1 MVDPKLIQKAKAR
14 IQSRSP
20 NAFGVEPSNEE
31 LLNEV
36 ASIEQENQDQNL
48 ADTEANNSEL
58 ESRMESSQ
66 KSRALFGD
74 QLSPE
79 LKDYAY
85 SIFPSLNQIA
95 PKSNVQI
102 PMAAEEEP
110 QEELPN
116 SEDMEVSPAA
126 APQRAPSS
134 VAKVTSPQIPAVRSP
149 ASQPEAPTPK
159 AQDYGK
165 MLDQMQEQQRNIRY
179 AERLA
184 KVRDA
189 AIGAGLGQKFQTDYG
204 MYEDLQKEAAAPIQK
219 IKIIEE
225 LESNKA
231 KNDPNSDISKLIRK
245 SLVDLGVNMA
255 GMDNVSYAQIEKL
268 YPSVANAMM
277 TKLAVEA
284 RKEEAALARQLKAEA
299 KADKEEARNE
309 AKYEKTRA
317 IVNNKIAKLQ
327 EAKTSPFAGYSQ
339 AKQTSQMIDNAIEA
353 WDNSD
358 EDAKIKNSVAFMQ
371 YAKLAQGDDSV
382 VRSSDMQALAGGL
395 NYSSPYALLNKFAAK
410 AEGSPFTKGEL
421 LEMKKVI
428 DTIRKIKKQQLQQ
441 RLDPIRLDAQRGGY
455 DLDQSISPDII
466 EEIYSP
472 EPMSVV
478 DKAKRLEELRKK
490 QGK

>member
-20 NAFGVEPSNEE
+20 NAFGIEPSDAEI
-31 LLNEV
+31 LDEV
-36 ASIEQENQDQNL
+36 ASIEQENEESSATDSQQLD
-48 ADTEANNSEL
+48 
-58 ESRMESSQ
+58 SRMESSQ

-74 QLSPE
+74 QISPE

-85 SIFPSLNQIA
+85 NIFPSLSKIA
-95 PKSNVQI
+95 PKSNIQI
-102 PMAAEEEP
+102 PMAAEEES
-110 QEELPN
+110 Q
-116 SEDMEVSPAA
+116 EVSSPEENIESS
-126 APQRAPSS
+126 PEVPVQRAPSS
-134 VAKVTSPQIPAVRSP
+134 IPANVPPQAKVQQRTPAV
-149 ASQPEAPTPK
+149 AEVEQPEPSSDNEK
-159 AQDYGK
+159 IVEE
-165 MLDQMQEQQRNIRY
+165 MQRNQRNARM
-179 AERLA
+179 AESMART
-184 KVRDA
+184 RDA
-189 AIGAGLGQKFQTDYG
+189 IIGAGLGRTFKTDYE
-204 MYEDLQKEAAAPIQK
+204 MYKDLREEASAPIQK
-219 IKIIEE
+219 INILQE

-245 SLVDLGVNMA
+245 SLADLGVNMS
-255 GMDNVSYAQIEKL
+255 GMDRVSYAQIEKL

-277 TKLAVEA
+277 TKLATEA
-284 RKEEAALARQLKAEA
+284 RKEEASLARQIRAEA
-299 KADKEEARNE
+299 KESKDEAKKE
-309 AKYEKTRA
+309 AKYEKTRT

-327 EAKTSPFAGYSQ
+327 EAKTSPFAGYNQ

-421 LEMKKVI
+421 AEMKKVI
-428 DTIRKIKKQQLQQ
+428 DTIRKVKKEQIQQ
-441 RLDPIRLDAQRGGY
+441 RLDPIILDAQRGGY

-466 EEIYSP
+466 EEVYAP
-472 EPMSVV
+472 EPRSIA